1 MEMEKKT
8 QLVIIVD
15 IGIKNPSL
23 SLLGIFL
30 IFLEIYR
37 DVRFF

>member
-23 SLLGIFL
+23 SLLGIFFD
-30 IFLEIYR
+30 IFGNI
-37 DVRFF
+37 